1 MHIAR
6 LAGLYDEADFGPR
19 ALAHEMVVDGR
30 DSKQTRDWRPFFV
43 HPAVAQDQKLVTL
56 FNSLGRLPAEI
67 VHCCPEPFRPLGHSK
82 EHLERLAIKMR
93 IGELADL
100 LELGVGQNRL

>member
-1 MHIAR
+1 T
-6 LAGLYDEADFGPR
+6 P
-19 ALAHEMVVDGR
+19 
-30 DSKQTRDWRPFFV
+30 DWRPFFV

-100 LELGVGQNRL
+100 LELGVGQNRLFDPNPAASLWMLIHQIRLGSDAG